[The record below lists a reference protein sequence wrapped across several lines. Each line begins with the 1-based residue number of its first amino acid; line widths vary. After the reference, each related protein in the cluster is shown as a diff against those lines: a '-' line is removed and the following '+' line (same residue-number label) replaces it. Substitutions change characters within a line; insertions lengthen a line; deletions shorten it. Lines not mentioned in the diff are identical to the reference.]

1 MVLQTMAYGV
11 VSRLQTIL
19 ILVLLRYMRCIMT
32 AVLQLMEKFWIQ
44 YPYIVTTGNRS
55 YGLIPEK
62 PEVLDIETRITTTLL
77 GEAGILFQ
85 ILIII
90 QDCQMEDMLLLQLH
104 KLLVGLRLL
113 VHSRNLQQQLV
124 LHHLLLHQLLL

>member
-1 MVLQTMAYGV
+1 MVLRIMIYGALL
-11 VSRLQTIL
+11 RLRIVLT
-19 ILVLLRYMRCIMT
+19 LVLLRYMRCIMT
-32 AVLQLMEKFWIQ
+32 AVLQLMEKSQIQ
-44 YPYIVTTGNRS
+44 YLRTAITGNLS
-55 YGLIPEK
+55 CGSIPEK

-77 GEAGILFQ
+77 GEVGILFQ

>member
-1 MVLQTMAYGV
+1 MVLRIMICGALL
-11 VSRLQTIL
+11 RLQIVP
-19 ILVLLRYMRCIMT
+19 ILVLLLYMKYIMM
-32 AVLQLMEKFWIQ
+32 AVLQLMGKSWIQ
-44 YPYIVTTGNRS
+44 YLYIVITGNLS
-55 YGLIPEK
+55 CGSIPEK

-77 GEAGILFQ
+77 GEVGILFQ

>member
-1 MVLQTMAYGV
+1 MVLRIMIYGALL
-11 VSRLQTIL
+11 RLQIVLT
-19 ILVLLRYMRCIMT
+19 LVLLRYMRCIMT
-32 AVLQLMEKFWIQ
+32 AVLQLMEKSQIQ
-44 YPYIVTTGNRS
+44 YLCTAITGNLS
-55 YGLIPEK
+55 CGSIPEK
-62 PEVLDIETRITTTLL
+62 PEVLDIETRITTTQL
-77 GEAGILFQ
+77 GEVGILFQ